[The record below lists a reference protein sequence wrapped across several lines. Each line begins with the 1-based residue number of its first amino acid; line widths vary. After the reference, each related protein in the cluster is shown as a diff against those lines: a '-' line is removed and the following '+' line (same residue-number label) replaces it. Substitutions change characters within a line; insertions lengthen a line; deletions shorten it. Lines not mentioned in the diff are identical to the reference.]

1 MFTLQFI
8 CISLNRNWNLYN
20 LNKQLAEC
28 QRLKGRADHFQ
39 TSLNDTLQ
47 WKMGFEI
54 SFSIHESEFEKKVK
68 QLEVDLRI
76 TADMKLQLPNEAS

>member
-1 MFTLQFI
+1 MK
-8 CISLNRNWNLYN
+8 
-20 LNKQLAEC
+20 KQLAEC
-28 QRLKGRADHFQ
+28 QRLQERADHFQ

-76 TADMKLQLPNEAS
+76 TADMKLQLHNEAS